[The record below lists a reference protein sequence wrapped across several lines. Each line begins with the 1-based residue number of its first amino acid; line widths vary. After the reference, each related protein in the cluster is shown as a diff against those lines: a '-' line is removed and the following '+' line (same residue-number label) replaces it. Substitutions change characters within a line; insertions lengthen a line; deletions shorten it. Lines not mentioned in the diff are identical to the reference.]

1 MSTGDVLQLLA
12 ASGCF
17 SGSSISGWT
26 TDPAVLVPMLLGLGL
41 YLTGLFR
48 LWSSA
53 GIGRGASALQALS
66 FTLGWL
72 LLATAL
78 ISPLHD
84 LSRRL
89 FSVHMIEHEL
99 VIAAAAPLLALSR
112 PLGTLLWAFPARW
125 RGAVARTARTGAYL
139 LGWDILSLPLVATLL
154 HAVAIWV
161 WHIPILFDAALVYTP
176 LHWLQHL
183 SFFVTAM
190 FFWWSL
196 LGRHTTRGIA
206 IACLF
211 FTAMHSGFLG
221 VLIALADRPMYP
233 LQSQFAAA
241 SGLDPLADQQLAGLI
256 MWVPAGFAYVI
267 AGLALAG
274 LWIARSTH
282 EAAQHA
288 QRVF

>member
-1 MSTGDVLQLLA
+1 
-12 ASGCF
+12 
-17 SGSSISGWT
+17 
-26 TDPAVLVPMLLGLGL
+26 
-41 YLTGLFR
+41 
-48 LWSSA
+48 
-53 GIGRGASALQALS
+53 
-66 FTLGWL
+66 
-72 LLATAL
+72 
-78 ISPLHD
+78 
-84 LSRRL
+84 
-89 FSVHMIEHEL
+89 
-99 VIAAAAPLLALSR
+99 
-112 PLGTLLWAFPARW
+112 
-125 RGAVARTARTGAYL
+125 

-196 LGRHTTRGIA
+196 LGRRTTRGIA

-256 MWVPAGFAYVI
+256 MWVPAGLAYVV